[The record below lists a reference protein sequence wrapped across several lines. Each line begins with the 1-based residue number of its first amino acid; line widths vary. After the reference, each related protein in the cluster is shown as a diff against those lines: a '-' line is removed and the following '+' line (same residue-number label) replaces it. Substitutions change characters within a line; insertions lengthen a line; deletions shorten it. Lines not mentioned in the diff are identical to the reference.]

1 MAAIGCNGQEILRA
15 HLAAIGCNGL
25 TSQQFLSLPLKAQ
38 VEINVKFSDWKSQPL
53 VYFNA
58 YNLAVSRVFLKSA
71 AWLELFFSFSFIP
84 VLSLNFSRLVLTY
97 TAKLPCDK
105 MYSSL
110 R

>member
-58 YNLAVSRVFLKSA
+58 YNLVVSRVFLKSA
-71 AWLELFFSFSFIP
+71 AWLELFFRFSFYLSFVTSLFEIGLDIHSQTP
-84 VLSLNFSRLVLTY
+84 VR
-97 TAKLPCDK
+97 
-105 MYSSL
+105 
-110 R
+110 